1 LDEEFVGSLE
11 LAAQLHDIG
20 KIGIAD
26 AVLLKPGKL
35 TEEEFALM
43 QKHTGFGKRIL
54 RQLPVEE
61 EILLREHASV
71 GGQILEVGTSPLLD
85 MARAIA
91 LTHHEWWDGSG
102 YPLGLKG
109 DDIPLEGRI
118 TAVADVFD
126 ALSNRRC
133 YKPAYPLAECLRIMG
148 EESGTHFDPQV
159 FEAFLRVQGE
169 VVEIQ
174 MRLANED

>member
-1 LDEEFVGSLE
+1 
-11 LAAQLHDIG
+11 
-20 KIGIAD
+20 
-26 AVLLKPGKL
+26 
-35 TEEEFALM
+35 M
-43 QKHTGFGKRIL
+43 QTHTGFGKRIL
-54 RQLPVEE
+54 RRLPVEE
-61 EILLREHASV
+61 ETLLREHARV
-71 GGQILEVGTSPLLD
+71 GGQILEVGSSPLLD

-109 DDIPLEGRI
+109 EDIPLEGRI

-133 YKPAYPLAECLRIMG
+133 YKPPYPLGECLRIMG
-148 EESGTHFDPQV
+148 EESGTHFDPKV
-159 FEAFLRVQGE
+159 FEAFLRMQGE
-169 VVEIQ
+169 VVDIQ